1 MLRSPA
7 RWWCLAVLLLVPVR
21 LWSLPDTVLW
31 AWTPERLAAVEGESV
46 VVPCGSEGT
55 FGFLPVTGTWGE
67 TLGTAKP
74 HRAAPA
80 PYPYPGKSP
89 FSPAELN
96 ELETVFIPPEMAP
109 ADWVAVID
117 WQGWHGA
124 SVGAAIRQYS
134 GNLATV
140 SRYLLDDPGVV
151 SALGPAVTDAH
162 VLVQLCRLLDDV
174 EMGRVKAPMAINL
187 SFGRL
192 ATEGDPD
199 SGVGCEEQHLACQV
213 ARILDRLSR
222 LDGDKAP
229 PTIVAAAG
237 NHGLWLF
244 PATLDS
250 VLATGLPDLLRSS
263 PQTPTASWETPEPT
277 RPLILAPAAG
287 LCLLAAGHA
296 WTAPAGSSFST
307 ALVSAW
313 LAETAPDDRLPMLA
327 EAFLDPEDRLRLLP
341 GASVLTGVWA
351 AELYLRK
358 TSARVHCDAAEGWGS
373 VPIVAPIDIGFSTP
387 PNFPSLVEI
396 VSSTHRPAPEP
407 TPCVPCRD
415 IRVPPPSAATFAA
428 QSSKTK
434 ASADEKGPELDLGA
448 PWPMFQDSEILA
460 IHLRLDD
467 RFYQIRMLDTLV
479 SSLRTAQPLSLK
491 IPWSR
496 FEPASQASLV
506 FIVRN
511 GTAVYWNSVPII
523 PAGLDFD

>member
-7 RWWCLAVLLLVPVR
+7 RCWSLAVLLLVPVR
-21 LWSLPDTVLW
+21 LWSLPGEVSW
-31 AWTPERLAAVEGESV
+31 AWTPERLAPAEGELLI
-46 VVPCGSEGT
+46 VPCGFEGT
-55 FGFLPVTGTWGE
+55 FGFQPADRPWDGA
-67 TLGTAKP
+67 LGIAKP
-74 HRAAPA
+74 QRATPA
-80 PYPYPGKSP
+80 PYPSPGS
-89 FSPAELN
+89 SRLTPAQLHD
-96 ELETVFIPPEMAP
+96 LESVFTPPASTP
-109 ADWVAVID
+109 GPWVAVID
-117 WQGWHGA
+117 WRGWHGT

-134 GNLATV
+134 GGRGAVT
-140 SRYLLDDPGVV
+140 RFPLDDPAVTQQ
-151 SALGPAVTDAH
+151 LGSDVTDAH

-174 EMGRVKAPMAINL
+174 EMGHIKAPTAINL

-192 ATEGDPD
+192 ATEGDPA
-199 SGVGCEEQHLACQV
+199 SAEGCIEEELACQV

-222 LDGDKAP
+222 LEGDEAP

-237 NHGLWLF
+237 NHGSWLF
-244 PATLDS
+244 PAALDS
-250 VLATGLPDLLRSS
+250 VLATGLPDLLRST

-313 LAETAPDDRLPMLA
+313 LAETDPGDRLPMLT
-327 EAFLDPEDRLRLLP
+327 EAFFDPEDRLRLTP

-373 VPIVAPIDIGFSTP
+373 VPIVAPIDIGLSAP

-428 QSSKTK
+428 QSSKMKVST
-434 ASADEKGPELDLGA
+434 DGKGPELDLGA
-448 PWPMFQDSEILA
+448 PWPLGQDIEILA

-467 RFYQIRMLDTLV
+467 RFYQLTMPDALL

-511 GTAVYWNSVPII
+511 ETDVYWNSVPII